1 MSVNIEKFLK
11 YLNIQKSLRSKD
23 FTEHCICIKE
33 YFDMFFCTEKY
44 IPQAQ
49 NSVNHWISIMIICLK
64 NILEEHISFNGYI
77 KIINVTIKFLLEVS
91 PHKKTKL
98 NLYKNKNL
106 YSQFQKI
113 FKSVL
118 WLCFKTNPS
127 NFSLRILFIYLKDL
141 FIDMHRASFDPIKS
155 YQIFGHAKRI
165 WKHSQ
170 RTPTSKQSEGAP
182 VLGHSEGTRTL
193 GGHSNTYGTWTLEH
207 IGHSGTWALR
217 ALTHLFTRARGT

>member
-1 MSVNIEKFLK
+1 MMSVNIEKFLK

-23 FTEHCICIKE
+23 FTEHCICIKQ
-33 YFDMFFCTEKY
+33 YLDMFFCTVKY

-49 NSVNHWISIMIICLK
+49 NSINHWISIMIICLK
-64 NILEEHISFNGYI
+64 NNLEEHISFNGYI
-77 KIINVTIKFLLEVS
+77 KIINVTIKFLIEVS
-91 PHKKTKL
+91 PHKITKL

-127 NFSLRILFIYLKDL
+127 NFSLPILFIYLKDL
-141 FIDMHRASFDPIKS
+141 FIDMHKASFDPIIS
-155 YQIFGHAKRI
+155 YQIFGYAKRI

-170 RTPTSKQSEGAP
+170 RTPTFKAMGERSRTWALGRHSDTWR
-182 VLGHSEGTRTL
+182 VLGHLWNL
-193 GGHSNTYGTWTLEH
+193 GSWAHR
-207 IGHSGTWALR
+207 ALR
-217 ALTHLFTRARGT
+217 HLGT